1 MLIGITGPQ
10 GSGKSSVSDYIGEY
24 LDIEVIHVD
33 ELAHEVLDINLYNE
47 VLSWFNMPKEQ
58 IVDRKKLGSKL
69 FASVCLMEKYNERIY
84 ELIIKRLN
92 EIIDSKKVQII
103 DWNFLPL
110 SSIYNQC
117 DLKVLVTAPLE
128 ERIKRVMKRDSISGY
143 YAYER
148 ECSGISY
155 EPQMYDLVLNNYN
168 VELEYLAKEVKSL
181 LCK

>member
-10 GSGKSSVSDYIGEY
+10 GSGKSIVSDYIGEY
-24 LDIEVIHVD
+24 LGCNVIHVD

-47 VLSWFNMPKEQ
+47 VLGWFNLPAEKV
-58 IVDRKKLGSKL
+58 VDRKKLGSLL
-69 FASVCLMEKYNERIY
+69 FASEDLMKKYNERIY

-92 EIIDSKKVQII
+92 EIINSESIQII
-103 DWNFLPL
+103 DWNFLPI
-110 SSIYNQC
+110 SSIYDVC

-128 ERIKRVMKRDSISGY
+128 ERIKRVVQRDSISES

-148 ECSGISY
+148 EHSGISY
-155 EPQMYDLVLNNYN
+155 EPSMYDLVLNNYN